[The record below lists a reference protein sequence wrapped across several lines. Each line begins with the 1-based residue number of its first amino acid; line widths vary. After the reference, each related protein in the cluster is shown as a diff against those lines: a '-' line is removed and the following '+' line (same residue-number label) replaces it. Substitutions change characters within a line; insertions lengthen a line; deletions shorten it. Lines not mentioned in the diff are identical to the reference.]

1 LGKASVDHRDE
12 IDAFTEIALSDG
24 IHFSSLSYQ
33 ELIIEIAKEYRQ
45 EHPGYVKYLTERY
58 L

>member
-1 LGKASVDHRDE
+1 VDHRDE

-45 EHPGYVKYLTERY
+45 EHPEYVKYLTERY